1 MKNLKAFAP
10 LLLAVFT
17 DLIGFGIALPVL
29 PGLFLDV
36 NGILPVG
43 TPYATRTIILGFIL
57 GLFPLIQIFSA
68 PILGALADRH
78 GRKPVLLLSFAGT
91 LVGYLMFAIGIV
103 TSQLWLLVLGRAIDG
118 ATGGNISVAT
128 AAIADLSTE
137 KTRTK
142 NFGLIG
148 MAFGL
153 GFVIGPYLGGKLSD
167 PAIVSWFSFAT
178 PFWFAAILSVVN
190 IALLAFFFS
199 ETLKKKRSSPVTLTT
214 GIDNIRLAFTMP
226 RVRLLFLV
234 QFLLTLGVTFYTSY
248 FQVYLIDRF
257 HISQGAIGDAFGFIG
272 ICIAL
277 SQGILARPI
286 ADRFSP
292 AAVLRVA
299 TVGLAATLALIL
311 VPSQMKTLF
320 FIFPFLAVFQGLVS
334 TNITTII
341 SASAGKESQ
350 GEILG
355 LNQSVASFAQFLP
368 GLIGGVA
375 AAYSPTA
382 PMLLGAALMLA
393 AWAAFVVGYREGD
406 AEIFHEA

>member
-1 MKNLKAFAP
+1 MRHLKAFVP

-29 PGLFLDV
+29 PGLFL
-36 NGILPVG
+36 NQAHGILPMG
-43 TPYATRTIILGFIL
+43 TPYAERTIILGFIL

-78 GRKPVLLLSFAGT
+78 GRKPILLLSFVGT
-91 LVGYLMFAIGIV
+91 LVGYLMFAVGIV
-103 TSQLWLLVLGRAIDG
+103 TQQLWLLVLGRAIDG

-137 KTRTK
+137 KTRAK

-167 PAIVSWFSFAT
+167 PSIVSWFSYAT
-178 PFWFAAILSVVN
+178 PFWFAAILTVAN
-190 IALLAFFFS
+190 LALLSLFFA
-199 ETLKKKRSSPVTLTT
+199 ETLRTKRKTPVTLST
-214 GIDNIRLAFTMP
+214 GAENIRLAFTMP

-234 QFLLTLGVTFYTSY
+234 QFLLVLGFTTYTSY
-248 FQVYLIDRF
+248 IQVYLIDRF
-257 HISQGAIGDAFGFIG
+257 HLSQGAIGDVFGFIG

-277 SQGILARPI
+277 SQGLVARPI

-292 AAVLRVA
+292 ASVLRVA
-299 TVGLAATLALIL
+299 PVGLAATLIL
-311 VPSQMKTLF
+311 VLLPSHMKTMFLV
-320 FIFPFLAVFQGLVS
+320 FPFMAIFQGLVS
-334 TNITTII
+334 TNVMALI
-341 SASAGKESQ
+341 SATADHESQ

-355 LNQSVASFAQFLP
+355 INQSVASFGQFLP
-368 GLIGGVA
+368 GLFGGAA
-375 AAYSPTA
+375 AAYSSSAPTVI
-382 PMLLGAALMLA
+382 GATLTLA
-393 AWAAFVVGYREGD
+393 AWGVFVAGYRSNGSR
-406 AEIFHEA
+406 FHEI